1 MALIEDGGAVDVS
14 TAGPAATPRVVV
26 VVASLGRP
34 EELSTLLAHLDNQS
48 VKPSQV
54 ILSVTD
60 RADAPASVGANVE
73 VVVGP
78 KGSSPQRNLGIELA
92 LAGGCDVMVFLDD
105 DYVPTPRAL
114 ELFCKVLKDRPDVVG
129 VTGTVIADGIRG
141 PGIPTE
147 LAEELVLR
155 YEQEARPLK
164 TTCVDTT
171 GLYGCNMAF
180 RASAIGDCRFDENLP
195 LYAWQEDIDFSRQMR
210 PNGRLVRTL
219 AATGVHRGVK
229 RARAPGFQLGWAQVV
244 NPAYLVRKGT
254 MPFTFAVSLV
264 VRNVLANHLFALAPE
279 PWVDRRGRVR
289 GNWAGI
295 LEVLRGR
302 IDPSA
307 VLNRMSR

>member
-1 MALIEDGGAVDVS
+1 LALIEDGGAVDVS

-34 EELSTLLAHLDNQS
+34 KELSSLLTHLETQS
-48 VKPSQV
+48 IKPSRV

-60 RADAPASVGANVE
+60 RADAPATLGANVE
-73 VVVGP
+73 VLVGR
-78 KGSSPQRNLGIELA
+78 KGLAPQRNLGMELA
-92 LAGGCDVMVFLDD
+92 LAGGCDVIVFLDD
-105 DYVPTPRAL
+105 DYVPSRRAL
-114 ELFCKVLKDRPDVVG
+114 ELFCKVLTDHPDVVG

-141 PGIPTE
+141 PGIS
-147 LAEELVLR
+147 AEVAEDLVR
-155 YEQEARPLK
+155 RHDEEARPLA

-171 GLYGCNMAF
+171 GLYGCNMAY
-180 RASAIGDCRFDENLP
+180 RASAIGGCRFDENLP
-195 LYAWQEDIDFSRQMR
+195 LYAWQEDIDFSRQLLPR
-210 PNGRLVRTL
+210 GRLTRTL

-229 RARAPGFQLGWAQVV
+229 VARSPGFVLGWSQIV

-254 MPFTFAVSLV
+254 MPFTFAAWLV
-264 VRNVLANHLFALAPE
+264 IRNLVANHLRALAPE

-295 LEVLRGR
+295 LELLRGR

-307 VLNRMSR
+307 VLNRISR